1 MFTRLLF
8 SSLMRWIFAVPF
20 FIGSFG
26 GGGDE
31 DEAVVVAKVFKTAAL
46 LFSQQKPSKPP
57 LLRSSPPR
65 AHPWRR
71 SRSSRR
77 RPKKLKTAEEEEVVP
92 AALACLPL
100 IDETEPEEDVAVAVV
115 VAKTAAEARCM
126 FKNDMILDA
135 YQKRENALF
144 FEGSFFQFLP
154 HTLHAKTTNRRR

>member
-20 FIGSFG
+20 FIGSGF

-31 DEAVVVAKVFKTAAL
+31 EDAVVVAKVFKTAAL

-57 LLRSSPPR
+57 LLRPSPPR

-77 RPKKLKTAEEEEVVP
+77 LPKLKTDAEEEVVP
-92 AALACLPL
+92 AALARPPL
-100 IDETEPEEDVAVAVV
+100 IDETEP
-115 VAKTAAEARCM
+115 
-126 FKNDMILDA
+126 
-135 YQKRENALF
+135 
-144 FEGSFFQFLP
+144 
-154 HTLHAKTTNRRR
+154 TTEP